1 VKNWI
6 SVFFLVMLMSCST
19 GGGCGPKFGDL
30 KKLYPHVLYHGP
42 KEPSEVVLKP
52 SPPTNWTPIASIPK
66 RVQGAILVSE
76 DWAFYQHPG
85 YDEKQIHE
93 AIRESLE
100 AGKLTRGASTITQQV
115 VRNIYLSKEKSLI
128 RKARELWLATKVEK
142 VLGKQR
148 ILELYLNI
156 AEMGEGIFGVG
167 EASNHYFGK
176 PPSQLRAKE
185 AAFLAMLLPSPKRYS
200 ISYKKGELTP
210 YARRIIRSVLNKMVM
225 AHYLSPEERDQE
237 WAMPLPFE
245 KISDPT
251 IPKEGAESPSAEEE
265 EGVAEPD
272 QPGDE
277 G

>member
-1 VKNWI
+1 MRNWV
-6 SVFFLVMLMSCST
+6 SFFFLATLISCST
-19 GGGCGPKFGDL
+19 GGGCGPKFGEL

-42 KEPSEVVLKP
+42 KQPSEVVLK
-52 SPPTNWTPIASIPK
+52 SNPPAHWTPISSIPK
-66 RVQGAILVSE
+66 MVQGAILVSE

-93 AIRESLE
+93 AIKESLE

-128 RKARELWLATKVEK
+128 RKARELWLATKIEK

-156 AEMGEGIFGVG
+156 AEMDEGIFGVG
-167 EASNHYFGK
+167 AASVHYFGK

-200 ISYKKGELTP
+200 ISFKKGELTP

-237 WAMPLPFE
+237 WAIPLSFE
-245 KISDPT
+245 KKSDFT
-251 IPKEGAESPSAEEE
+251 IPKDGSQSPSDEEE
-265 EGVAEPD
+265 EGKIDPD
-272 QPGDE
+272 ESGDE